1 MLLCRRGMFQIA
13 VSGVLA
19 ALLSC
24 ATPARADIQ
33 SYDSG
38 TMGSS
43 WSGLWG
49 GCVRFTN
56 PYPSHYMDVEKV
68 IIRGHSAITGSL
80 DVYLW
85 DANAGTPGSSLT
97 SLTGQSLSSS
107 TWNYFD
113 VSSANVSILPGEDV
127 FAGLNAGSC
136 GMPYDNTEATTDRSW
151 YSSGGWHQG
160 EFGTPPDHD
169 LMVRLQYS
177 QGDFVP
183 EPATMTLLAFGGL
196 ALLRRKRRAIS

>member
-1 MLLCRRGMFQIA
+1 MFRQSHLLGVA
-13 VSGVLA
+13 VAAVLGGS
-19 ALLSC
+19 LFV
-24 ATPARADIQ
+24 ATPSVRADIQ

-38 TMGSS
+38 TLGSS

-68 IIRGHSAITGSL
+68 IIRGHSSITGSL
-80 DVYLW
+80 NVYLW
-85 DANAGTPGSSLT
+85 DASGGSPGSSLA
-97 SLTGQSLSSS
+97 SLTSQYLGSS
-107 TWNYFD
+107 TWNYYD
-113 VSSANVSILPGEDV
+113 LTSANVSILPGEDV
-127 FAGLNAGSC
+127 FAGLQAGSC

-151 YSSGGWHQG
+151 YSYSGSSWSQG
-160 EFGTPPDHD
+160 EFGAPPDHD

-183 EPATMTLLAFGGL
+183 EPGTLSLLAIGGL
-196 ALLRRKRRAIS
+196 ALIRRKRK